1 MTDGGETKKEDDLAT
16 QDRMVAKERSGY
28 GNKGPSPSRC
38 RIEEIDISAL
48 CAQKGSTTWQQN
60 GLSSKRFLWQFS
72 SHAHVDTFLQR
83 EDQDLTPLLTIPKQ
97 GIRRI
102 SSSHLL
108 TTFGENFHFDLVAVL
123 YAY

>member
-1 MTDGGETKKEDDLAT
+1 MTWQRKTGWWPKRDQCIGIKGRVRVGVDSKKST
-16 QDRMVAKERSGY
+16 
-28 GNKGPSPSRC
+28 
-38 RIEEIDISAL
+38 SAL
-48 CAQKGSTTWQQN
+48 CDNYTQKGSTTWQHN